1 MERLSYDREMNDL
14 KNVRILTY
22 PEVEELDFVG
32 PYEAFSMANA
42 MRPESFRVELAA
54 KTLEPLRARHGLKFF
69 PDLALDG
76 CAGTD
81 ILVVPGG
88 AGRLKAMKDPEIL
101 SFVRRIAENVEYVA
115 TVCTGAFI
123 AAAAG
128 LLDGRRATTHH
139 SAFAELEAFGGV
151 TLVRERI
158 VDAGTLS
165 ADGAGCRI
173 LTAGGVSSGIDLAIE
188 IIRRVFGDE
197 LSRQVGDRMEYP
209 AYPSSSGKL
218 GGGCR

>member
-1 MERLSYDREMNDL
+1 M

-42 MRPESFRVELAA
+42 MRTEIFRVELAA
-54 KTLEPLRARHGLKFF
+54 KTLEPLTARHGLKFF
-69 PDLALDG
+69 PDRTLDG
-76 CAGTD
+76 CVGTD

-88 AGRLKAMKDPEIL
+88 PGRLKAMEDPDIL
-101 SFVRRIAENVEYVA
+101 SFVRRIAEEAEYVT

-158 VDAGTLS
+158 VDAGVLPS
-165 ADGAGCRI
+165 PDEASGCRI

-188 IIRRVFGDE
+188 IIRRIYGDE
-197 LSRQVGDRMEYP
+197 TSALVRERMEYP
-209 AYPSSSGKL
+209 KCPSSF
-218 GGGCR
+218 GGEGSVR

>member
-1 MERLSYDREMNDL
+1 M

-54 KTLEPLRARHGLKFF
+54 KALEPLRARHGLKFF

-88 AGRLKAMKDPEIL
+88 AGRLKAMKDPDIL
-101 SFVRRIAENVEYVA
+101 SFVRRIAENAEYVA

-188 IIRRVFGDE
+188 IIRRIYGDE
-197 LSRQVGDRMEYP
+197 SSAMVRERMEYP
-209 AYPSSSGKL
+209 ECPSSSGRV